1 MKKKN
6 KSNKSADFADTYDL
20 VVEAKK
26 RKQIALTNGH
36 CMFEFPA
43 EGRIDQS
50 LISPNAL
57 NVIKDLRSR
66 GFKAYIVGGCVRDL
80 LLGKEPKDFDVT
92 TTATPK
98 QIVGSVRHCRARVIG
113 RRFKIVHCVFGT
125 PGNEEIIEV
134 ATFRS
139 KYVGEAADNGFIIH
153 DNNYGTDIVEDSCRR
168 DYTVNS
174 MYYSPVSDTIY
185 DLHGGYYDL
194 MENTIDIIGEPVVR
208 IFEDPARIIRAYRF
222 VAKLGFSISDR
233 TLAGFRDNFSLIKNI
248 NNSRLFEEVN
258 KFFLGG
264 YGRRSYEVLRESGI
278 LRYFLT
284 EQGVVYDSD
293 FFDEFISESLKRSD
307 ERYRE
312 GKPNMPA
319 FLYAVLL
326 WPLIDSLTRKLIL
339 RVGQSKEK
347 KDIVAVITQKVLTS
361 QNLITNIPAAVQA
374 IIVNILTLQTE
385 MEYGKDGVNNP
396 DQIVAS
402 KFFRAA
408 VDFLKLRAAFDDA
421 LADAAVSWNE
431 DYNLRSRNHEAKGDT
446 KKKQRGRKS
455 SKAKKNA
462 KPAEAAEK
470 ATAQKKKGGSDK
482 NNDKK
487 RRIRKERRNKKAIIS
502 AASHS
507 F

>member
-1 MKKKN
+1 
-6 KSNKSADFADTYDL
+6 
-20 VVEAKK
+20 
-26 RKQIALTNGH
+26 
-36 CMFEFPA
+36 
-43 EGRIDQS
+43 
-50 LISPNAL
+50 
-57 NVIKDLRSR
+57 
-66 GFKAYIVGGCVRDL
+66 
-80 LLGKEPKDFDVT
+80 
-92 TTATPK
+92 
-98 QIVGSVRHCRARVIG
+98 
-113 RRFKIVHCVFGT
+113 
-125 PGNEEIIEV
+125 
-134 ATFRS
+134 
-139 KYVGEAADNGFIIH
+139 
-153 DNNYGTDIVEDSCRR
+153 
-168 DYTVNS
+168 
-174 MYYSPVSDTIY
+174 
-185 DLHGGYYDL
+185 
-194 MENTIDIIGEPVVR
+194 
-208 IFEDPARIIRAYRF
+208 
-222 VAKLGFSISDR
+222 
-233 TLAGFRDNFSLIKNI
+233 
-248 NNSRLFEEVN
+248 
-258 KFFLGG
+258 
-264 YGRRSYEVLRESGI
+264 
-278 LRYFLT
+278 
-284 EQGVVYDSD
+284 
-293 FFDEFISESLKRSD
+293 
-307 ERYRE
+307 
-312 GKPNMPA
+312 MPA

-347 KDIVAVITQKVLTS
+347 KDIVTVITQKVLTS

-421 LADAAVSWNE
+421 LADAAMSWNE